1 MVIEEMTYLLGLAIL
16 VLLPVS
22 KLLLQFLDNTGN
34 IALLHGR
41 VDVDAAEV
49 LNGANVKL
57 ELASDGRSSSVAL
70 AALLLLAA
78 SSSHKVLVVV
88 LLALDEGTLEL
99 LTLDLAEI
107 SSSELAGASS
117 LRLGDG

>member
-1 MVIEEMTYLLGLAIL
+1 MAYLLGLALL
-16 VLLPVS
+16 VLLPVGE
-22 KLLLQFLDNTGN
+22 LLLQLLDNGRD

-57 ELASDGRSSSVAL
+57 ELGSSGRSVVAL
-70 AALLLLAA
+70 ATLLLLAA
-78 SSSHKVLVVV
+78 SAGHEVLVVV
-88 LLALDEGTLEL
+88 LLALDQGALEL
-99 LTLDLAEI
+99 LALDLTGS

-117 LRLGDG
+117 LGLSNR